1 MTGDDVC
8 DLAPGFI
15 SDTYRA
21 AALLGAQSD
30 IEVIE
35 VEDYIANPKPNGYRS
50 FHMIVE
56 IPAHCSDRV
65 EHVPAEWQIRT
76 IAQGFWACLE
86 HEIHYKYSRAVPRG
100 LLTELT
106 DAAVAAHRL
115 DMTTERLHHKAAR
128 LRTTDPKAPS
138 RTRQTPNALRTAS
151 PHVTAPVNDTT
162 HRSHPKPAPRDDR
175 RGQQIGGQVTPRGR
189 PRRLAKPDSPE
200 SHSPRPRFDRPST
213 AGGLSCPHLLC
224 TSMPHGQRSV
234 AYVCGSS
241 PPASPAES
249 CKGPGGH
256 DHVK

>member
-56 IPAHCSDRV
+56 IPVHCSDRV
-65 EHVPAEWQIRT
+65 EHVPAEWQMRT

-115 DMTTERLHHKAAR
+115 DMTMERLHHKAAQNHR
-128 LRTTDPKAPS
+128 PKAPS

-162 HRSHPKPAPRDDR
+162 HRSHPSRRHAMTAADSRSADR
-175 RGQQIGGQVTPRGR
+175 SHHAGGGR
-189 PRRLAKPDSPE
+189 AKPDSAKVTHPDLDSIDHPQQE
-200 SHSPRPRFDRPST
+200 ACHVHTYSARRCPTVNAAWRTFAAQVRPPVPRSRAR
-213 AGGLSCPHLLC
+213 GL
-224 TSMPHGQRSV
+224 V
-234 AYVCGSS
+234 ATIT
-241 PPASPAES
+241 
-249 CKGPGGH
+249 
-256 DHVK
+256 